1 MPNKKGTNGLIAGIN
16 LPTIRPL
23 VPFLLGITDLEL
35 KRFYIAD
42 IIACFAW
49 ALALAL
55 LVVSV
60 APIFT

>member
-1 MPNKKGTNGLIAGIN
+1 
-16 LPTIRPL
+16 L